1 MVVKSATK
9 KRLMDDGWPEMMA
22 HTIAD
27 DRKYD
32 DIQKLWPRE
41 IESILHQGT
50 GQPVDIATLY
60 NLWFSL
66 DNVEIMLSNNYI
78 SIAFNDRSAKI
89 KRSPQRL
96 IGLGGPKWD
105 FSSLTIIEDSG
116 FRGLGSLFN
125 PTTIKDYFTIELT
138 KEWPQDLKDGSEL
151 RIKYPKDADGHNRD
165 DISDFL
171 NPLSQVSKVID
182 KMEKWFEIDM
192 QSINRQDI
200 LGFIDPTKDYDGWDG
215 LGSLFG

>member
-1 MVVKSATK
+1 MMVVKSATK
-9 KRLMDDGWPEMMA
+9 KKLMDDGWPEMMA

-27 DRKYD
+27 DRKYG

-41 IESILHQGT
+41 IESILQQGT
-50 GQPVDIATLY
+50 GQPVDLATLY

-66 DNVEIMLSNNYI
+66 NSVEIKLSKFYI

-89 KRSPQRL
+89 KRLPLSV
-96 IGLGGPKWD
+96 GSKWD
-105 FSSLTIIEDSG
+105 FSSPIIIEDSG
-116 FRGLGSLFN
+116 FRGLGSLFD

-138 KEWPQDLKDGSEL
+138 KEWQQDLKDGSIL
-151 RIKYPKDADGHNRD
+151 RIKYPKDADGQSRD

-200 LGFIDPTKDYDGWDG
+200 LGFIDPPKDDVWDG